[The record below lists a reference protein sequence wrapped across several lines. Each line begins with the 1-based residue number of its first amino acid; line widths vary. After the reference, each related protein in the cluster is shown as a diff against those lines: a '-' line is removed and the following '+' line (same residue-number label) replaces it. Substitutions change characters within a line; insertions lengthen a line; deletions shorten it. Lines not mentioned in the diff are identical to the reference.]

1 MMITGKWMDLFNN
14 SLSYNHSQKMDKKVI
29 KSESDI
35 ENALTSSKNNR
46 SMYSTNLS
54 ILLLYFK
61 NYI

>member
-1 MMITGKWMDLFNN
+1 MITGKWMDLFNN
-14 SLSYNHSQKMDKKVI
+14 SLPYKYSQKMDKKVI

>member
-1 MMITGKWMDLFNN
+1 MITGKWMDLFNN

-61 NYI
+61 N

>member
-1 MMITGKWMDLFNN
+1 MITGKWMDLFNN